1 MQAKRMVL
9 SASCFREPPGSPSAS
24 SAPRN
29 ALSCEVGAGDERAVA
44 AIRNAAEVGAQG
56 PLDENFDG
64 FDFELTQD
72 QMTAIAAMD
81 TRTSVFFDHRDP
93 DQVRRLGTARLDI

>member
-1 MQAKRMVL
+1 MRSVVRSVPVMN
-9 SASCFREPPGSPSAS
+9 EPS
-24 SAPRN
+24 R
-29 ALSCEVGAGDERAVA
+29 L
-44 AIRNAAEVGAQG
+44 RNAAEVGAQG